1 MTSNSSAVPERLPL
15 VQGQQD
21 STCGS
26 SVNRAAHRGGED
38 AARTAM
44 TPQASRTCAAP
55 ANPFRAPQQKPE
67 GQHWTVWASCIQTD
81 PEVFF
86 PEKGERALNAIAI
99 CESCPVRFEC
109 LEYALDEDL
118 DTGVYGGLSS
128 NERRPLH
135 RAHRAALRAA
145 RDVPVVAVD
154 VPVDRMLAARRA
166 NVKKAQQASIAARV
180 KRAAS

>member
-21 STCGS
+21 QDCGS

-67 GQHWTVWASCIQTD
+67 RSTGRSGRRVSRPIRKCSFPRKASA
-81 PEVFF
+81 P
-86 PEKGERALNAIAI
+86 
-99 CESCPVRFEC
+99 
-109 LEYALDEDL
+109 
-118 DTGVYGGLSS
+118 
-128 NERRPLH
+128 
-135 RAHRAALRAA
+135 
-145 RDVPVVAVD
+145 
-154 VPVDRMLAARRA
+154 
-166 NVKKAQQASIAARV
+166 
-180 KRAAS
+180 